1 MKGEIEMK
9 KKNVMKRAWEIAKE
23 GQMKFGGRAIEYIAE
38 ALKMAWKEAKQPK
51 EIVLKIRH
59 QPSGGKEWIAEITGR
74 HPRFNFER
82 KFLNAVARNWSS
94 SGKTGTTSFL
104 LKEGK
109 IYEVNEPW
117 KGRYFITVQNGEV
130 VDIDVDYVA
139 EKIA

>member
-9 KKNVMKRAWEIAKE
+9 KEIMKRAWGIARQ
-23 GQMKFGGRAIEYIAE
+23 GQEKFGGKAIEYIAE
-38 ALKMAWKEAKQPK
+38 ALKIAWKEAKQPK
-51 EIVLKIRH
+51 EIVLKVRH
-59 QPSGGKEWIAEITGR
+59 QPSGGKEWVAEIVGR

-82 KFLNAVARNWSS
+82 KFLNPVARNWSS

-104 LKEGK
+104 LQEGK
-109 IYEVNEPW
+109 VYEVNEPW

-139 EKIA
+139 TKIA

>member
-1 MKGEIEMK
+1 MK
-9 KKNVMKRAWEIAKE
+9 KEIMKRAWEIAKE
-23 GQMKFGGRAIEYIAE
+23 GQMKFGGRAFEYIAE

-82 KFLNAVARNWSS
+82 RFLNPVARNWSS

-104 LKEGK
+104 LEEGK

-117 KGRYFITVQNGEV
+117 KGRYFITIQNGEV

-139 EKIA
+139 TKIA

>member
-1 MKGEIEMK
+1 MK
-9 KKNVMKRAWEIAKE
+9 KEIMKRAWEIARQGAE
-23 GQMKFGGRAIEYIAE
+23 KFGGKAIEYIAE
-38 ALKMAWKEAKQPK
+38 ALKIAWKEAKQPK
-51 EIVLKIRH
+51 EIVLKVRH
-59 QPSGGKEWIAEITGR
+59 QPSGGKEWVAEITGR

-82 KFLNAVARNWSS
+82 NFLNPVARNWSS

-104 LKEGK
+104 LQEGK
-109 IYEVNEPW
+109 VYEVNEPW

>member
-1 MKGEIEMK
+1 MK
-9 KKNVMKRAWEIAKE
+9 KEIMKRAWEIARQGAE
-23 GQMKFGGRAIEYIAE
+23 KFGGKAIEYIAE
-38 ALKMAWKEAKQPK
+38 ALRMAWKEAKQPK

-139 EKIA
+139 TKIA

>member
-9 KKNVMKRAWEIAKE
+9 KEIMKRAWEIAKE

-139 EKIA
+139 TKIA

>member
-9 KKNVMKRAWEIAKE
+9 KEIMKRAWEIARQ
-23 GQMKFGGRAIEYIAE
+23 GQEKFGGKAIEYIAE
-38 ALKMAWKEAKQPK
+38 ALRMAWKEAKQPK

-59 QPSGGKEWIAEITGR
+59 EPSGGKEWVAEIVVR
-74 HPRFNFER
+74 DPKWNYER
-82 KFLNAVARNWSS
+82 KFLNPVARNWSS

-104 LKEGK
+104 LEEGK
-109 IYEVNEPW
+109 VYEVNEPW

-130 VDIDVDYVA
+130 VDVDVDYVA

>member
-130 VDIDVDYVA
+130 VDVDVDYVA
-139 EKIA
+139 TKIA

>member
-9 KKNVMKRAWEIAKE
+9 KEIMKRAWEIAKK
-23 GQMKFGGRAIEYIAE
+23 GQEKFGGKAIEYIAE
-38 ALKMAWKEAKQPK
+38 ALKIAWKEAKQPK
-51 EIVLKIRH
+51 EIVLKVRH
-59 QPSGGKEWIAEITGR
+59 QPSGGKEWVAEIVGR

-82 KFLNAVARNWSS
+82 RFLNPAARNWSS

-104 LKEGK
+104 LQEGK
-109 IYEVNEPW
+109 VYEVNEPW

-130 VDIDVDYVA
+130 VDVDVDYVA